1 MDDIVS
7 ICAPRTLAGSPPA
20 DRWIT
25 NTKRPRKRTGAGMG
39 LYLPVSWR
47 AGSDS
52 LSAEADLPPGK
63 AGRILVVD
71 DEPSI
76 RDLAA
81 AILGPAGYEVLP
93 AETGEEA
100 CALLRIEGKSITLAL
115 LDIELPGMGGKQTFR
130 RMRKIRPEL
139 PVMVSTGH
147 GIEGQASEIPELG
160 AAGFLGIRTDGGSV
174 EIGAQCPVKIAGR
187 RSGRCPRGTAP
198 FSGGARRWPG
208 RAGAKGRGP
217 PRTPTRAG
225 RFPSARRETR
235 RARS

>member
-76 RDLAA
+76 RALAA
-81 AILGPAGYEVLP
+81 APLGPAGYEVPP

-100 CALLRIEGKSITLAL
+100 CALLRIEGKAITPAL
-115 LDIELPGMGGKQTFR
+115 LAIECPRRGGEQTFR

-139 PVMVSTGH
+139 PVMVST
-147 GIEGQASEIPELG
+147 
-160 AAGFLGIRTDGGSV
+160 
-174 EIGAQCPVKIAGR
+174 
-187 RSGRCPRGTAP
+187 
-198 FSGGARRWPG
+198 
-208 RAGAKGRGP
+208 
-217 PRTPTRAG
+217 
-225 RFPSARRETR
+225 
-235 RARS
+235 